1 MSLINENNVDNVED
15 TFLRDT
21 IRKPQ
26 QENRDIRTSERVSC
40 KCGFIAKNERGLKI
54 HWGKQAKSKNSENIS
69 RSTAREPSSEDI
81 EVQLDI
87 YEFGLLLN
95 KCRRFIP
102 VTHIIQKSVRIIVCQ
117 ELVTLI
123 NAVLVNNDVTS
134 WIRLLAF
141 PYLVLNTTKKN
152 NKTGRNYIRS
162 NLADFKEIGDINN
175 ALQKL
180 LKDYGNVQ
188 YKKSTKTE
196 DLIVKTANQKVG
208 EGDIRGAIRVL
219 CSNETIAEPTLE
231 TKSKLKS
238 KHPDDVE
245 VTETFPLKAELK
257 ITQIEDVNEGI
268 KHFPLSS
275 SGGIDGLRPRHLK
288 DLISFTCGESASHLL
303 KAIASLTD
311 LIKAGK
317 ISQEIHSIFYGASL
331 IAFDKKKIDVRP
343 IAVGLV
349 WRRLAGK
356 IVCFH
361 VHDSLSETL
370 RPIQLGFGVKGGAEA
385 LIHAVRCLAKA
396 KHTKPMVILK
406 FDFRNAFNMLFR
418 KFLLTEVNE
427 ICPEMF
433 AMIQQSYSCFSNL
446 FYDEDI
452 ILSKR
457 GVQQGDPLGP
467 PGFCIGIMKMTHSL
481 LSRLNGWFLDDGTIG
496 EELPVI
502 LADIKKVL
510 QFCEKSGM
518 SLNSDKCEVFFVN
531 ASADEE
537 SMMYSEISEL
547 LPGIHIVDESS
558 FELLGAPIFELHLH
572 RMLSSKMESVKLLS
586 DRLKLLDVHQALCM
600 FKSSLSAPRFNYL
613 LRTCKTFLTPD
624 LLKDMDEMFRSTLE
638 IITNTKL
645 NVISW
650 RQASFP
656 LSFGGLGV
664 RKVTELAYPAYL
676 SSMHQSAALSNKIL
690 EKFGLNILDDE
701 VSSIM
706 QDLPPI

>member
-1 MSLINENNVDNVED
+1 MSEKKKTNKIN
-15 TFLRDT
+15 
-21 IRKPQ
+21 Q
-26 QENRDIRTSERVSC
+26 
-40 KCGFIAKNERGLKI
+40 KI
-54 HWGKQAKSKNSENIS
+54 FQDQPHENIH
-69 RSTAREPSSEDI
+69 ASEDI

-87 YEFGLLLN
+87 NEFGLLLN
-95 KCRRFIP
+95 KCKRFIP

-257 ITQIEDVNEGI
+257 ITQIEDVSEGI

-317 ISQEIHSIFYGASL
+317 ISQEMHSIFYGASL
-331 IAFDKKKIDVRP
+331 IAFDK
-343 IAVGLV
+343 L
-349 WRRLAGK
+349 
-356 IVCFH
+356 
-361 VHDSLSETL
+361 
-370 RPIQLGFGVKGGAEA
+370 
-385 LIHAVRCLAKA
+385 
-396 KHTKPMVILK
+396 M
-406 FDFRNAFNMLFR
+406 
-418 KFLLTEVNE
+418 
-427 ICPEMF
+427 
-433 AMIQQSYSCFSNL
+433 
-446 FYDEDI
+446 
-452 ILSKR
+452 
-457 GVQQGDPLGP
+457 
-467 PGFCIGIMKMTHSL
+467 
-481 LSRLNGWFLDDGTIG
+481 
-496 EELPVI
+496 
-502 LADIKKVL
+502 
-510 QFCEKSGM
+510 
-518 SLNSDKCEVFFVN
+518 
-531 ASADEE
+531 
-537 SMMYSEISEL
+537 
-547 LPGIHIVDESS
+547 
-558 FELLGAPIFELHLH
+558 
-572 RMLSSKMESVKLLS
+572 
-586 DRLKLLDVHQALCM
+586 
-600 FKSSLSAPRFNYL
+600 
-613 LRTCKTFLTPD
+613 
-624 LLKDMDEMFRSTLE
+624 
-638 IITNTKL
+638 
-645 NVISW
+645 
-650 RQASFP
+650 
-656 LSFGGLGV
+656 
-664 RKVTELAYPAYL
+664 
-676 SSMHQSAALSNKIL
+676 
-690 EKFGLNILDDE
+690 
-701 VSSIM
+701 
-706 QDLPPI
+706 